1 MFQEIKDPIGLAL
14 SSSTLNLTLVLGT
27 ISILAWWGW
36 KRKQAYY
43 FLDSLPCPPR
53 HWLLGNIPQVRAAVK
68 GKKIFKLMFDWAQQL
83 GPIYILWIGN
93 RPTLVLSNPTVIENT
108 ITNGMKDGSLVRSEI
123 LRKAWNDLNRR
134 PIMLGQDGAEWQWRR
149 KAWNP
154 EFSSTSLGKYFEMIS
169 QACNQVITT
178 LKEATPQT
186 KVQVD
191 PLFVEL
197 TMRVICG
204 LMLGIPVDRN
214 SDSPEGPPLEIRKT
228 YEAMSVISYRFLRV
242 ATGEKRWMKYLPT
255 QAARDYW
262 AALRYFE
269 QFLKPRVD
277 LALQLRD
284 RAQLESDQIGPL
296 FRESMLVKIAA
307 KAPEYTQETLLAEA
321 IELLLAG
328 TDTTAHTLSFAVGE
342 LALNSEVFHQAQAIV
357 DQAWETHGGLNLNSL
372 KSLNYIR
379 AIVKE
384 TLRLYSVAS
393 GSTGLEAA
401 RETTIAG
408 IAVPRGTRVSW
419 SMQAAGRDSG
429 IYPRSDEFLPQ
440 RWLEEQ
446 QGSALPPMIDFGSGY
461 HRCLGEHLAMLEA
474 TVMLAMLLRYFT
486 WELVN
491 GRASL
496 EELQQNLLIYPC
508 DGMPLKLKLRA

>member
-1 MFQEIKDPIGLAL
+1 
-14 SSSTLNLTLVLGT
+14 
-27 ISILAWWGW
+27 
-36 KRKQAYY
+36 
-43 FLDSLPCPPR
+43 
-53 HWLLGNIPQVRAAVK
+53 
-68 GKKIFKLMFDWAQQL
+68 
-83 GPIYILWIGN
+83 
-93 RPTLVLSNPTVIENT
+93 
-108 ITNGMKDGSLVRSEI
+108 
-123 LRKAWNDLNRR
+123 
-134 PIMLGQDGAEWQWRR
+134 
-149 KAWNP
+149 
-154 EFSSTSLGKYFEMIS
+154 
-169 QACNQVITT
+169 
-178 LKEATPQT
+178 
-186 KVQVD
+186 
-191 PLFVEL
+191 
-197 TMRVICG
+197 
-204 LMLGIPVDRN
+204 
-214 SDSPEGPPLEIRKT
+214 
-228 YEAMSVISYRFLRV
+228 
-242 ATGEKRWMKYLPT
+242 
-255 QAARDYW
+255 
-262 AALRYFE
+262 
-269 QFLKPRVD
+269 
-277 LALQLRD
+277 
-284 RAQLESDQIGPL
+284 
-296 FRESMLVKIAA
+296 MLVKIAA

-401 RETTIAG
+401 RDTTIAG